1 MNELNKLKEI
11 ILRALGELGSIST
24 DELISYLQSKGITSA
39 TAMDIRKAV
48 SQLIRDGVV
57 IKIPDTRKKKFAL
70 RLKCA

>member
-1 MNELNKLKEI
+1 MGELNKLKEI

-39 TAMDIRKAV
+39 TAMDIRKV
-48 SQLIRDGVV
+48 ISQLIRDGVV
-57 IKIPDTRKKKFAL
+57 TKIPDTRKKKFAL